1 MSSTKHTPERRAL
14 SVAETAR
21 TCGISR
27 EPRASAPL
35 KRRGYRLNEFV
46 AMSGMSRATVY
57 RKIKSGTIKVVH
69 LDGMPIITAE
79 TVRELLGDE

>member
-1 MSSTKHTPERRAL
+1 MSSTTQTPERRAL

-21 TCGISR
+21 K
-27 EPRASAPL
+27 RASAPL

-46 AMSGMSRATVY
+46 AMSGMSRATLY

-69 LDGMPIITAE
+69 LDGMPFITAE
-79 TVRELLGDE
+79 TVRELFGDE